1 MFKINI
7 IFNCRLNNKL
17 TNIIYE
23 SIYKKIVNIW
33 CRYGCRYIFDITN
46 VRYIFPEL
54 SKFNKLLI

>member
-23 SIYKKIVNIW
+23 SIYKK
-33 CRYGCRYIFDITN
+33 
-46 VRYIFPEL
+46 
-54 SKFNKLLI
+54 LLIYGVGTVVGTFSILRMYVTSFLNFLNLTNY